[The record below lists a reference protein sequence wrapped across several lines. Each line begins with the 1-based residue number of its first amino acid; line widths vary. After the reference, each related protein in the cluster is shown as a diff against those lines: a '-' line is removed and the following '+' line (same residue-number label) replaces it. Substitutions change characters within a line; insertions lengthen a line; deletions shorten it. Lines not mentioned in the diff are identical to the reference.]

1 MYNAAVIDYKTLITQ
16 SIPETQLAP
25 RDRSELIGLRYLTA
39 SGLLSRV
46 IQGLKVTLV
55 LPLNLSEDT
64 SKYELVIQFLRSFR
78 QNYIRTFSTNLS
90 SVSICRHRYF
100 CPIGKLR
107 SSVAPVR
114 GNCITVTSIHIVSV
128 S

>member
-64 SKYELVIQFLRSFR
+64 
-78 QNYIRTFSTNLS
+78 NLS
-90 SVSICRHRYF
+90 YNFCGLSGRIILELLVPTFRLFLSVDIDISVRSENSEALLPPSEAIV
-100 CPIGKLR
+100 LR
-107 SSVAPVR
+107 
-114 GNCITVTSIHIVSV
+114 
-128 S
+128 